1 MGPQSNDNS
10 LPLSTNFAEDSSM
23 AAKNNPVS
31 DTIKED
37 PVTWMFWKKRR
48 YIVVLMAFLGFFNVY
63 SLRVN
68 LSVAIVAMT
77 EKRNVTYENGT
88 TVEEQYFDWNTT
100 EQGLVLSSFFY
111 GYILTQLIGGYLG
124 SKFGGHYVFAS
135 GIGVT
140 AILTLV
146 TPVAAKHSLG
156 MLLAV
161 RIIEGVFEGVT
172 FPCIHAVWARWA
184 PVYERSRMATLGFAG
199 NYAGTV
205 VAMPLSGVLA
215 VSLGWESVF
224 YFFGSLGVVWAVA
237 WLIIVKAGPED
248 DPFISEEEK
257 TYILK
262 SIGQNEDEKKSIKHP
277 WKAILTSTAVWAII
291 ASHFA
296 ENWGFFTLLT
306 QLPTFLKDTLNFE
319 LEKTGF
325 ISAIPY
331 LAMGCLLGV
340 SGYLADWS
348 QIKGY
353 LTTTQVRKYFNCG
366 AFLAQTVF
374 MMLAAYLLDPV
385 GTVACITVAVGFGA
399 FAWSGFIVNP
409 LDIAPNH
416 ASVILGISNTF
427 ATIPGIV
434 SPLLTGVITSDKTKE
449 QWQVVFYISSGIY
462 LVGCV
467 IYWFF
472 CRGELQPW
480 AKTNTINDVVES
492 PRSYPEKQVIVNEQF
507 DMTSEQKKN

>member
-1 MGPQSNDNS
+1 MGQQSLENRTVNG
-10 LPLSTNFAEDSSM
+10 EDLVDRQAS
-23 AAKNNPVS
+23 AIEKNNESS
-31 DTIKED
+31 DPLVADKI
-37 PVTWMFWKKRR
+37 TWQFWKARR
-48 YIVVLMAFLGFFNVY
+48 YVVVLMAFLGFFNVY

-77 EKRNVTYENGT
+77 ETKNVTMENGT
-88 TVEEQYFDWNTT
+88 VIETQDFPWDSTQ
-100 EQGLVLSSFFY
+100 QGLVLSSFFY
-111 GYILTQLIGGYLG
+111 GYITTQLMGGYLG

-140 AILTLV
+140 ALLTIL
-146 TPVAAKHSLG
+146 TPVAAKHSLY

-184 PVYERSRMATLGFAG
+184 PVYERSRMATLAFAG

-215 VSLGWESVF
+215 VAWGWESVF
-224 YFFGSLGVVWAVA
+224 YFFGAIGLVWAIA
-237 WLIIVKAGPED
+237 WMFIVKAGPED
-248 DPFISEEEK
+248 DPFISEKEK
-257 TYILK
+257 NYILN
-262 SIGQNEDEKKSIKHP
+262 SLGHTEKKAIKHP
-277 WKAILTSTAVWAII
+277 WKAIFTSTAVWAII

-306 QLPTFLKDTLNFE
+306 QLPTFLKETLDFQ
-319 LEKTGF
+319 LEKTG
-325 ISAIPY
+325 IVSAIPY

-340 SGYLADWS
+340 SGYLADWT

-353 LTTTQVRKYFNCG
+353 LTTVQVRKYFNCG
-366 AFLAQTVF
+366 AFLFQTVF

-409 LDIAPNH
+409 LDLAPNH

-449 QWQVVFYISSGIY
+449 QWQIVFYISSGIY

-472 CRGELQPW
+472 CKGDLQPW
-480 AKTNTINDVVES
+480 AQKNSHEENLES
-492 PRSYPEKQVIVNEQF
+492 PQQLGIVNDQF
-507 DMTSEQKKN
+507 DMSDEKKS

>member
-1 MGPQSNDNS
+1 
-10 LPLSTNFAEDSSM
+10 
-23 AAKNNPVS
+23 
-31 DTIKED
+31 
-37 PVTWMFWKKRR
+37 
-48 YIVVLMAFLGFFNVY
+48 
-63 SLRVN
+63 
-68 LSVAIVAMT
+68 
-77 EKRNVTYENGT
+77 
-88 TVEEQYFDWNTT
+88 
-100 EQGLVLSSFFY
+100 
-111 GYILTQLIGGYLG
+111 
-124 SKFGGHYVFAS
+124 
-135 GIGVT
+135 
-140 AILTLV
+140 
-146 TPVAAKHSLG
+146 
-156 MLLAV
+156 
-161 RIIEGVFEGVT
+161 
-172 FPCIHAVWARWA
+172 
-184 PVYERSRMATLGFAG
+184 MATLGFAG

-434 SPLLTGVITSDKTKE
+434 SPLLTGIITSDKTKE

-480 AKTNTINDVVES
+480 ANTNTVDDVVES
-492 PRSYPEKQVIVNEQF
+492 PRTYPEKQGIVNEQF
-507 DMTSEQKKN
+507 DMTSSEQKKN